1 MEKGNIYR
9 STPANKSDADRLTKG
24 NGSGIMKESEKHIYG
39 DDSLRFLWLD
49 LSRIAQ
55 SYSLSMYDPE
65 PDLAFL
71 KKFESEFLAG
81 LEYNIF

>member
-1 MEKGNIYR
+1 
-9 STPANKSDADRLTKG
+9 
-24 NGSGIMKESEKHIYG
+24 MKESEKHIYG

-81 LEYNIF
+81 LEYNIFWEKYSVVKSAFFVILI